1 MGLFSF
7 GRQQPQNEQRSL
19 SISTESAF
27 ASGESNYEESTP
39 LSALNLPSVYAAMY
53 VISSS
58 LAQLPLHVLR
68 RDGDVVTK
76 ADDHPASMLLKLE
89 PNMWQTSYKWRETEQ
104 FRALGWGNS
113 YTQIVRSR
121 GRVVEFRTLKP
132 WSTTL
137 MYRMAGDVKRY
148 YYSSYDDD
156 GNSIVVQPEDMI
168 HIRDVGYDEKTGTS
182 RISQHADALGW
193 ALSMQEYGKSF
204 FGSNGR
210 PTGAVS
216 PKNELNSESWAQF
229 KKMWNNA
236 ASAMKSNSNRTLLLP
251 AELSYQSFTIPPEDM
266 QFLDSRKLSR
276 SEIASIFNV
285 PPHMIGDLEKATFS
299 NISEQ
304 ALQFV
309 KYTMM
314 PWVISWE
321 QEINRKLFS
330 QQERASGY
338 YVKFDLAGL
347 LRGAPKD
354 RAEFYDKMI
363 QSGVYSRQEVRAFE
377 DMNPVAGLDEM
388 VISQNVKSVRFMDA
402 EADIKEKEAK
412 SINEG
417 ASDGQGTEN
426 V

>member
-1 MGLFSF
+1 MGFFSF
-7 GRQQPQNEQRSL
+7 GKQSAPEERALSL
-19 SISTESAF
+19 STESAF
-27 ASGESNYEESTP
+27 ASGETNYEESTP

-68 RDGDVVTK
+68 KNGDVVEK
-76 ADDHPASMLLKLE
+76 ADDHPAAMLLKLE

-104 FRALGWGNS
+104 FRTLGWGNS
-113 YTQIVRSR
+113 YTEIVRSR

-132 WSTTL
+132 WNTVL
-137 MYRMAGDVKRY
+137 MYRMVGTRKRY

-156 GNSIVVQPEDMI
+156 GTPIVVQPEDMI
-168 HIRDVGYDEKTGTS
+168 HIKDVGYDEKTGTS

-216 PKNELNSESWAQF
+216 PKNELNAESWERF

-251 AELSYQSFTIPPEDM
+251 AELSYQNFTIPPEDM

-276 SEIASIFNV
+276 AEIASIFNV

-314 PWVISWE
+314 PWVVSWE

-330 QQERASGY
+330 LQERAQGY

-377 DMNPVAGLDEM
+377 DMNPIEGLDEM

-402 EADIKEKEAK
+402 EADIKQKEA
-412 SINEG
+412 
-417 ASDGQGTEN
+417 AGQPEN
-426 V
+426 QPSEEIDNG